1 MNWRYFYIGS
11 VVALSY
17 ILFLSWN
24 AEKEIKQEFAEATL
38 IEQTKDQEL
47 LPQGESIGFVEI
59 QNEKLIVQVS
69 PTSGKVWEARLKE
82 HTYLNNEDSQG
93 VRLFGFDPSSGFK
106 FYLNSG
112 FVSEDQGFEVLEV
125 LPSSLRL
132 ISSDGKISKTISLK
146 ENDYELLVEDV
157 WVGDMPVDVPT
168 PYIAMYRTEGKPLD
182 ARDNFFEN
190 SSYTGVAFNT
200 PDEPYANTRL
210 RGVDE
215 RIEYF
220 QRGGWVAFIQK
231 YFMAAILT
239 PSDRAQTLVA
249 LPPSGESGAYVMGA
263 ISREVKKSEVSAG
276 INHRVFLGPK
286 VRSDLLSRAQD
297 LELTI
302 DMGWFWFLAQPLMM
316 LLSMINAVVGN
327 WGVSIILLTVLI
339 KLLLWPVSAKGFSS
353 MAKMRTAGPKLK
365 EIQERY
371 KDDRAKL
378 GTEMMALYKKEGINP
393 AGGCFPLL
401 LQMPVFI
408 AFFFCL
414 RESVEL
420 RHESFFFWIQDLSAP
435 DPLFILPVI
444 FAALMYL
451 TQQLNPQPPGMDPTQ
466 AQIMK
471 FMPVMIAAIF
481 IIMPAGLVLYSVANS
496 AISLVQQRSMYK
508 KYGASDVFWAK
519 LITRGLFV
527 DFCSCPH
534 QLPNQQLLFLEYL
547 EAVVVKSLIS
557 FLKRLF

>member
-17 ILFLSWN
+17 VLFLSWN
-24 AEKEIKQEFAEATL
+24 AEKEIKQEFAEASF
-38 IEQTKDQEL
+38 IEQNQNEKA
-47 LPQGESIGFVEI
+47 LPQSETLGFIEI
-59 QNEKLIVQVS
+59 QNSKLFVQVS
-69 PTSGKVWEARLKE
+69 PTSGKVWQARLKE
-82 HTYLNNEDSQG
+82 HTYLNNDRSQG
-93 VRLFGFDPSSGFK
+93 VRLFGFDVLSGFK

-112 FVSEDQGFEVLEV
+112 FVGEGKSFEVVEV
-125 LPSSLRL
+125 GSDTVKL
-132 ISSDGKISKTISLK
+132 ISLDGKVSKIISLK
-146 ENDYELLVEDV
+146 ADDYELLVEDM
-157 WVGDMPVDVPT
+157 WVGEIPSDVPT
-168 PYIAMYRTEGKPLD
+168 PYIAMYRTDGKPLD

-190 SSYTGVAFNT
+190 SSYIGVAFNT
-200 PDEPYANTRL
+200 PEEPYANTRL
-210 RGVDE
+210 RGVGDGL
-215 RIEYF
+215 EYF

-239 PSDRAQTLVA
+239 PSDRVQTLTA
-249 LPPSGESGAYVMGA
+249 LPPSKGSDTYVMGA
-263 ISREVKKSEVSAG
+263 ISRETKASQVVSG
-276 INHRVFLGPK
+276 IQHRVFIGPK
-286 VRSDLLSRAQD
+286 IRSDLISRAPD

-316 LLSMINAVVGN
+316 LLSMINVFVGN

-435 DPLFILPVI
+435 DPFFILPVI

-481 IIMPAGLVLYSVANS
+481 VIMPAGLVLYSVANS
-496 AISLVQQRSMYK
+496 AISLVQQKAMYK
-508 KYGASDVFWAK
+508 KYGAPSA
-519 LITRGLFV
+519 
-527 DFCSCPH
+527 P
-534 QLPNQQLLFLEYL
+534 
-547 EAVVVKSLIS
+547 
-557 FLKRLF
+557 

>member
-11 VVALSY
+11 VIALSY
-17 ILFLSWN
+17 VLFLSWN
-24 AEKEIKQEFAEATL
+24 AEKEIKQEVAEATT
-38 IEQTKDQEL
+38 IDKNKNEQS
-47 LPQGESIGFVEI
+47 LPLGETTGFIEI
-59 QNEKLIVQVS
+59 QNEKLIVKIS
-69 PTSGKVWEARLKE
+69 PASGKVWEARLKE
-82 HTYLNNEDSQG
+82 HTYLNNEDSLG
-93 VRLFGFDPSSGFK
+93 VRLFGFDGVSGFK

-112 FVSEDQGFEVLEV
+112 FVSKDVNFKVV
-125 LPSSLRL
+125 KALPSSLEL
-132 ISSDGKISKTISLK
+132 VSLDGGVSKKISLK
-146 ENDYELLVEDV
+146 DNDYELLIKDV
-157 WVGDMPVDVPT
+157 WVGEVPVDVPA
-168 PYIAMYRTEGKPLD
+168 PYIAMYRTDGRPLD

-210 RGVDE
+210 RSVDE

-239 PSDRAQTLVA
+239 PPERVQALVA
-249 LPPSGESGAYVMGA
+249 IPPASGSDTFVMGS
-263 ISREVKKSEVSAG
+263 ISKEAKTSELVSG
-276 INHRVFLGPK
+276 VDHRVFLGPK
-286 VRSDLLSRAQD
+286 VRSDLMGRASD

-316 LLSMINAVVGN
+316 LLSMINGVAGN

-353 MAKMRTAGPKLK
+353 MAKMRTAQPKLK
-365 EIQERY
+365 EIQERH

-393 AGGCFPLL
+393 MGGCFPLL

-435 DPLFILPVI
+435 DPFFILPVV

-471 FMPVMIAAIF
+471 FMPIMIAVIF
-481 IIMPAGLVLYSVANS
+481 VIMPAGLVLYSVANS
-496 AISLVQQRSMYK
+496 AISLVQQRAMYK
-508 KYGASDVFWAK
+508 KYGA
-519 LITRGLFV
+519 
-527 DFCSCPH
+527 
-534 QLPNQQLLFLEYL
+534 PNTP
-547 EAVVVKSLIS
+547 A
-557 FLKRLF
+557 

>member
-17 ILFLSWN
+17 VLFLSWN

-112 FVSEDQGFEVLEV
+112 FVTEDKGFEVLEV

-146 ENDYELLVEDV
+146 ENDYELLVEDR

-200 PDEPYANTRL
+200 PNEPYANTRL

-249 LPPSGESGAYVMGA
+249 LPPSDESGAYVMGA
-263 ISREVKKSEVSAG
+263 ISREVKTNEVSAG

-327 WGVSIILLTVLI
+327 WGVSIIL
-339 KLLLWPVSAKGFSS
+339 
-353 MAKMRTAGPKLK
+353 
-365 EIQERY
+365 
-371 KDDRAKL
+371 DRK
-378 GTEMMALYKKEGINP
+378 
-393 AGGCFPLL
+393 
-401 LQMPVFI
+401 
-408 AFFFCL
+408 
-414 RESVEL
+414 SV
-420 RHESFFFWIQDLSAP
+420 
-435 DPLFILPVI
+435 V
-444 FAALMYL
+444 
-451 TQQLNPQPPGMDPTQ
+451 
-466 AQIMK
+466 
-471 FMPVMIAAIF
+471 
-481 IIMPAGLVLYSVANS
+481 
-496 AISLVQQRSMYK
+496 
-508 KYGASDVFWAK
+508 
-519 LITRGLFV
+519 
-527 DFCSCPH
+527 
-534 QLPNQQLLFLEYL
+534 
-547 EAVVVKSLIS
+547 
-557 FLKRLF
+557 

>member
-1 MNWRYFYIGS
+1 MNLRYIYIGS
-11 VVALSY
+11 VVVLSY
-17 ILFLSWN
+17 VLFLSWN
-24 AEKEIKQEFAEATL
+24 AEKEIKQEFEEASL
-38 IEQTKDQEL
+38 IEQSKSEEL
-47 LPQGESIGFVEI
+47 LPAGETVGFIQI
-59 QNEKLIVQVS
+59 QNEKLDVLVS
-69 PTSGKVWEARLKE
+69 PSSGKIWQARLKE
-82 HTYLNNEDSQG
+82 HTYLNNKESQG
-93 VRLFGFDPSSGFK
+93 VRLFGYDLPSGFK

-112 FVSEDQGFEVLEV
+112 FVSEGEGFEVV
-125 LPSSLRL
+125 GVTPSSVSLVSL
-132 ISSDGKISKTISLK
+132 DGQISKTISLK
-146 ENDYELLVEDV
+146 EGDYELIIKDG
-157 WVGDMPVDVPT
+157 WVGELPADIPT
-168 PYIAMYRTEGKPLD
+168 PYVAMYRTDGRALD

-210 RGVDE
+210 RSIDE
-215 RIEYF
+215 RVEYF

-231 YFMAAILT
+231 YFMAAIIT
-239 PSDRAQTLVA
+239 PADRIQTLVA
-249 LPPSGESGAYVMGA
+249 LPPSKESDTYVMGA
-263 ISREVKKSEVSAG
+263 ISREAKASEIISGVE
-276 INHRVFLGPK
+276 HRVFLGPK
-286 VRSDLLSRAQD
+286 VRSDLITRAPD

-316 LLSMINAVVGN
+316 LLSMINILVGN
-327 WGVSIILLTVLI
+327 WGVSIILLTFLI

-371 KDDRAKL
+371 KDDKAKL

-435 DPLFILPVI
+435 DPFFILPVI
-444 FAALMYL
+444 FAGLMYL

-496 AISLVQQRSMYK
+496 AISLVQQRAMYK
-508 KYGASDVFWAK
+508 KYGASD
-519 LITRGLFV
+519 LSG
-527 DFCSCPH
+527 PG
-534 QLPNQQLLFLEYL
+534 
-547 EAVVVKSLIS
+547 AV
-557 FLKRLF
+557 

>member
-1 MNWRYFYIGS
+1 MNWRYIYIGS

-17 ILFLSWN
+17 VLFLSWN
-24 AEKEIKQEFAEATL
+24 AEKEIKQEFAEASS
-38 IEQTKDQEL
+38 IEQNKSKKL
-47 LPQGESIGFVEI
+47 LPNGETIGLVQI
-59 QNEKLIVQVS
+59 QNEKLEVLVS
-69 PTSGKVWEARLKE
+69 PSSGKIWQARLKE
-82 HTYLNNEDSQG
+82 HTYLNNKESQG
-93 VRLFGFDPSSGFK
+93 VRVFGFDNLSNFK

-112 FVSEDQGFEVLEV
+112 FGSGSESFDVVEETLSSISLVSL
-125 LPSSLRL
+125 
-132 ISSDGKISKTISLK
+132 DGKISKTISLK
-146 ENDYELLVEDV
+146 DNDYELVINDK
-157 WVGDMPVDVPT
+157 WVGEVPADIPA
-168 PYIAMYRTEGKPLD
+168 PYVAMYRTDGRALD
-182 ARDNFFEN
+182 ARDGFFEN

-210 RGVDE
+210 RNIDE
-215 RIEYF
+215 RVEYF
-220 QRGGWVAFIQK
+220 QRGGWVAFVQK
-231 YFMAAILT
+231 YFMAAIIT
-239 PSDRAQTLVA
+239 PSDRVQTLIA
-249 LPPSGESGAYVMGA
+249 LPPSNGKDTYVMGA
-263 ISREVKKSEVSAG
+263 ISRETKASQIISG
-276 INHRVFLGPK
+276 IEHKIFLGPK
-286 VRSDLLSRAQD
+286 VRSDLISRAPD

-316 LLSMINAVVGN
+316 LLSMINALVGN
-327 WGVSIILLTVLI
+327 WGVSIILLTILI

-435 DPLFILPVI
+435 DPFFILPVI

-496 AISLVQQRSMYK
+496 AISLVQQRAMYK
-508 KYGASDVFWAK
+508 KYGASDF
-519 LITRGLFV
+519 TGPG
-527 DFCSCPH
+527 S
-534 QLPNQQLLFLEYL
+534 N
-547 EAVVVKSLIS
+547 
-557 FLKRLF
+557 

>member
-1 MNWRYFYIGS
+1 MNLRYIYIGS
-11 VVALSY
+11 VVVLSY
-17 ILFLSWN
+17 VLFLSWN
-24 AEKEIKQEFAEATL
+24 AEKEIKQEFEEASL
-38 IEQTKDQEL
+38 IKQNKSEEL
-47 LPQGESIGFVEI
+47 LPAGETVGFVQI
-59 QNEKLIVQVS
+59 QNEKLDVLVS
-69 PTSGKVWEARLKE
+69 PSSGKIWQARLKE
-82 HTYLNNEDSQG
+82 HTYLNNKESQG
-93 VRLFGFDPSSGFK
+93 VRLFGYDLLSGFK

-112 FVSEDQGFEVLEV
+112 FVSEGEGFKVV
-125 LPSSLRL
+125 GVTPSSVSLVSL
-132 ISSDGKISKTISLK
+132 DGQISKTISLK
-146 ENDYELLVEDV
+146 EGDYELIIKDG
-157 WVGDMPVDVPT
+157 WVGELPADIPT
-168 PYIAMYRTEGKPLD
+168 PYVAMYRTDGRALD

-200 PDEPYANTRL
+200 PNEPYASIRL
-210 RGVDE
+210 RSIDEGVE
-215 RIEYF
+215 HF

-231 YFMAAILT
+231 YFMAAIIT
-239 PSDRAQTLVA
+239 PSDRIQTLIA
-249 LPPSGESGAYVMGA
+249 LPPSGGSDTYVMGA
-263 ISREVKKSEVSAG
+263 ISRETKASEITSG
-276 INHRVFLGPK
+276 IEHRIFLGPK
-286 VRSDLLSRAQD
+286 IRSDLITRAPD

-316 LLSMINAVVGN
+316 LLSMINVLVGN
-327 WGVSIILLTVLI
+327 WGVSIILLTFLI
-339 KLLLWPVSAKGFSS
+339 KLLLWPLSAKGFSS

-365 EIQERY
+365 KIQERY

-435 DPLFILPVI
+435 DPFFILPVI

-496 AISLVQQRSMYK
+496 AISLIQQRAMYK
-508 KYGASDVFWAK
+508 KYGASDFSGPGA
-519 LITRGLFV
+519 
-527 DFCSCPH
+527 
-534 QLPNQQLLFLEYL
+534 
-547 EAVVVKSLIS
+547 A
-557 FLKRLF
+557 

>member
-11 VVALSY
+11 VVVLSY

-24 AEKEIKQEFAEATL
+24 SEKEIKQEFAEASA
-38 IEQTKDQEL
+38 IEQNQSEET
-47 LPQGESIGFVEI
+47 LPLGETVGLVEI
-59 QNEKLIVQVS
+59 QNNKLILKIS
-69 PTSGKVWEARLKE
+69 PVSGKIWQARLKE
-82 HTYLNNEDSQG
+82 HTYLNNEDSLG
-93 VRLFGFDPSSGFK
+93 VRLFGFDESKDFK

-112 FVSEDQGFEVLEV
+112 FVAQSKTFNVVEV

-132 ISSDGKISKTISLK
+132 LSLDGLVSKEFTLK
-146 ENDYELLVEDV
+146 ENDYELYIEDR
-157 WVGDMPVDVPT
+157 WVGQLPVDLPA
-168 PYIAMYRTEGKPLD
+168 PYVAMYRTDSRPLD
-182 ARDNFFEN
+182 ARNNLFEN

-200 PDEPYANTRL
+200 PGEPYANTRL
-210 RGVDE
+210 RSIDE
-215 RIEYF
+215 RVEYF

-239 PSDRAQTLVA
+239 PSDRVQALVA
-249 LPPSGESGAYVMGA
+249 LPPSEDSDTYVMGA
-263 ISREVKKSEVSAG
+263 ISREVKASEIVSG
-276 INHRVFLGPK
+276 VNHRIFLGPK
-286 VRSDLLSRAQD
+286 IRSDLITRAPD

-316 LLSMINAVVGN
+316 LLSLINSFVGN
-327 WGVSIILLTVLI
+327 WGVSIVLLTVLV
-339 KLLLWPVSAKGFSS
+339 KLLLWPISAKGFSS
-353 MAKMRTAGPKLK
+353 MAKMRTAQPKLK

-378 GTEMMALYKKEGINP
+378 GTEMMAVYKKEGINP
-393 AGGCFPLL
+393 AGGCFPLM

-435 DPLFILPVI
+435 DPFFILPVV

-471 FMPVMIAAIF
+471 FMPVVIAAVF
-481 IIMPAGLVLYSVANS
+481 VIMPAGLVLYSVANS
-496 AISLVQQRSMYK
+496 AISLVQQKAMYK
-508 KYGASDVFWAK
+508 KYGAPSA
-519 LITRGLFV
+519 
-527 DFCSCPH
+527 P
-534 QLPNQQLLFLEYL
+534 
-547 EAVVVKSLIS
+547 A
-557 FLKRLF
+557 

>member
-11 VVALSY
+11 VVVLSY
-17 ILFLSWN
+17 VLFLSWN
-24 AEKEIKQEFAEATL
+24 AEKEIKQEFEEAST
-38 IEQTKDQEL
+38 IEQVKSEEV
-47 LPQGESIGFVEI
+47 LPAGETVGFVEI
-59 QNEKLIVQVS
+59 QNDKLLIKIS
-69 PTSGKVWEARLKE
+69 PTSGKVWQARLKDY
-82 HTYLNNEDSQG
+82 TYLNNKDSLG
-93 VRLFGFDPSSGFK
+93 VRLFGFDNATGFK

-112 FVSEDQGFEVLEV
+112 FLSQERGFRVVEI
-125 LPSSLRL
+125 LPSSIEL
-132 ISSDGKISKTISLK
+132 ISLDGVVSKKITLK
-146 ENDYELLVEDV
+146 QNDYELLIEDG
-157 WVGDMPVDVPT
+157 WVGEMPMDMPA
-168 PYIAMYRTEGKPLD
+168 PYIAMYRTDGRPLD

-210 RGVDE
+210 KAVDE

-239 PSDRAQTLVA
+239 PPDRVQALIA
-249 LPPSGESGAYVMGA
+249 LPPSNKSDAYVMGA
-263 ISREVKKSEVSAG
+263 ISRETKVSEINSGVS
-276 INHRVFLGPK
+276 HRIFLGPK
-286 VRSDLLSRAQD
+286 IRYDLISRAPD

-316 LLSMINAVVGN
+316 LLSMINSVVGN
-327 WGVSIILLTVLI
+327 WGVSIILLTILI
-339 KLLLWPVSAKGFSS
+339 KLLLWPLSAKGFSS
-353 MAKMRTAGPKLK
+353 MAKMRTAQPKLK
-365 EIQERY
+365 EVQERY
-371 KDDRAKL
+371 KDDKAKL
-378 GTEMMALYKKEGINP
+378 GAETMAVYKKEGINP

-401 LQMPVFI
+401 LQMPVFV

-435 DPLFILPVI
+435 DPFFILPVI

-471 FMPVMIAAIF
+471 YMPVMIAGIF

-496 AISLVQQRSMYK
+496 AISLVQQRAMYK
-508 KYGASDVFWAK
+508 KYGA
-519 LITRGLFV
+519 
-527 DFCSCPH
+527 
-534 QLPNQQLLFLEYL
+534 PN
-547 EAVVVKSLIS
+547 APV
-557 FLKRLF
+557 

>member
-1 MNWRYFYIGS
+1 MNWRYVYIGS

-24 AEKEIKQEFAEATL
+24 AEKEIKQEVAEATA
-38 IEQTKDQEL
+38 IDQNKNQLL
-47 LPQGESIGFVEI
+47 LPLGEDDDFVEI
-59 QNEKLIVQVS
+59 ENEKLIVKIS
-69 PTSGKVWEARLKE
+69 PESGKVWEARLKE
-82 HTYLNNEDSQG
+82 HTYLNNEDSLG
-93 VRLFGFDPSSGFK
+93 VRLFGFDNISGFK

-112 FVSEDQGFEVLEV
+112 FVSEGDGFKVV
-125 LPSSLRL
+125 NALPSSVELV
-132 ISSDGKISKTISLK
+132 SVDGKISKTISLK
-146 ENDYELLVEDV
+146 ENDYELLINDV
-157 WVGDMPVDVPT
+157 WIGDMPVDVPA
-168 PYIAMYRTEGKPLD
+168 PYVAMYRTNGKPLD
-182 ARDNFFEN
+182 SKDNFFEN

-200 PDEPYANTRL
+200 PEEPYANIRL
-210 RGVDE
+210 RSIDE

-231 YFMAAILT
+231 YFMAAILS
-239 PSDRAQTLVA
+239 PADRVQTLSA
-249 LPPSGESGAYVMGA
+249 ISPSGESDVYVLGSML
-263 ISREVKKSEVSAG
+263 REVKASDLRSGVE
-276 INHRVFLGPK
+276 HRVFLGPK
-286 VRSDLLSRAQD
+286 IRSDLIGRASD

-316 LLSMINAVVGN
+316 LLSIINSVVGN
-327 WGVSIILLTVLI
+327 WGVSIILLTVLV
-339 KLLLWPVSAKGFSS
+339 KLLLWPLSAKGFSS
-353 MAKMRTAGPKLK
+353 MAKMRTAQPKLK

-378 GTEMMALYKKEGINP
+378 GAEMMALYKKEGINP

-420 RHESFFFWIQDLSAP
+420 RHESFFFWIRDLSAP
-435 DPLFILPVI
+435 DPFFILPVV

-481 IIMPAGLVLYSVANS
+481 VIMPAGLVLYSVANS

-508 KYGASDVFWAK
+508 KYGA
-519 LITRGLFV
+519 
-527 DFCSCPH
+527 
-534 QLPNQQLLFLEYL
+534 N
-547 EAVVVKSLIS
+547 IS
-557 FLKRLF
+557 TTHSGGGG

>member
-1 MNWRYFYIGS
+1 MSWRYFYIGS

-17 ILFLSWN
+17 VLFLSWN
-24 AEKEIKQEFAEATL
+24 AEKEIKQEFAEASI
-38 IEQTKDQEL
+38 IEQNQIEEA
-47 LPQGESIGFVEI
+47 LPPGETLGFIEI
-59 QNEKLIVQVS
+59 QNSKLTVQVS
-69 PTSGKVWEARLKE
+69 PSSGKVWQARLKE
-82 HTYLNNEDSQG
+82 HTYLNNDDSQG
-93 VRLFGFDPSSGFK
+93 VRLFGFDPLSGFK

-112 FVSEDQGFEVLEV
+112 FVEESKSFKVLETGLGV
-125 LPSSLRL
+125 VKL
-132 ISSDGKISKTISLK
+132 ISLDGKTTKTISLK
-146 ENDYELLVEDV
+146 ANDYELLIEDR
-157 WVGDMPVDVPT
+157 WIGEIPSDVPT
-168 PYIAMYRTEGKPLD
+168 PYVAMYRTDGKPLD

-190 SSYTGVAFNT
+190 SSYVGVALNT
-200 PDEPYANTRL
+200 PAEPYASTRL
-210 RGVDE
+210 RGVGDG
-215 RIEYF
+215 IEYF

-239 PSDRAQTLVA
+239 PADRVQTLTV
-249 LPPSGESGAYVMGA
+249 LPPSSGSDTYVMGA
-263 ISREVKKSEVSAG
+263 ISRETKASQVISGVK
-276 INHRVFLGPK
+276 HRVFIGPK
-286 VRSDLLSRAQD
+286 IRSDLISRAPS

-316 LLSMINAVVGN
+316 MLSMINVLVGN

-435 DPLFILPVI
+435 DPFFILPVL

-481 IIMPAGLVLYSVANS
+481 VIMPAGLVLYSVANS
-496 AISLVQQRSMYK
+496 AISLVQQKAMYK
-508 KYGASDVFWAK
+508 KYGAPSA
-519 LITRGLFV
+519 
-527 DFCSCPH
+527 P
-534 QLPNQQLLFLEYL
+534 
-547 EAVVVKSLIS
+547 A
-557 FLKRLF
+557 

>member
-1 MNWRYFYIGS
+1 
-11 VVALSY
+11 
-17 ILFLSWN
+17 
-24 AEKEIKQEFAEATL
+24 
-38 IEQTKDQEL
+38 
-47 LPQGESIGFVEI
+47 
-59 QNEKLIVQVS
+59 
-69 PTSGKVWEARLKE
+69 
-82 HTYLNNEDSQG
+82 
-93 VRLFGFDPSSGFK
+93 
-106 FYLNSG
+106 
-112 FVSEDQGFEVLEV
+112 
-125 LPSSLRL
+125 
-132 ISSDGKISKTISLK
+132 
-146 ENDYELLVEDV
+146 
-157 WVGDMPVDVPT
+157 
-168 PYIAMYRTEGKPLD
+168 
-182 ARDNFFEN
+182 
-190 SSYTGVAFNT
+190 
-200 PDEPYANTRL
+200 
-210 RGVDE
+210 
-215 RIEYF
+215 
-220 QRGGWVAFIQK
+220 
-231 YFMAAILT
+231 
-239 PSDRAQTLVA
+239 LVA
-249 LPPSGESGAYVMGA
+249 LPPSDESGAYVMGA
-263 ISREVKKSEVSAG
+263 ISREVKTNEVSAG

-316 LLSMINAVVGN
+316 LLSMINTVVGN

-496 AISLVQQRSMYK
+496 AISLVQQRAMYK
-508 KYGASDVFWAK
+508 KYGASDVS
-519 LITRGLFV
+519 G
-527 DFCSCPH
+527 
-534 QLPNQQLLFLEYL
+534 PN
-547 EAVVVKSLIS
+547 
-557 FLKRLF
+557 

>member
-11 VVALSY
+11 IVAFSY
-17 ILFLSWN
+17 VLFLSWN
-24 AEKEIKQEFAEATL
+24 AEKEIKQEFVEASL
-38 IEQTKDQEL
+38 IKQNQNEKI
-47 LPQGESIGFVEI
+47 LPQGETLGFIEI
-59 QNEKLIVQVS
+59 QNSKLVVQIS
-69 PTSGKVWEARLKE
+69 PSSGKIWQARLKE
-82 HTYLNNEDSQG
+82 HTYLNNNNSQG
-93 VRLFGFDPSSGFK
+93 VRLFGFDLLSGFK

-112 FVSEDQGFEVLEV
+112 FVEEVKNFEVLEV
-125 LPSSLRL
+125 GPDTAKL
-132 ISSDGKISKTISLK
+132 ISTDGRISKTISLK
-146 ENDYELLVEDV
+146 ENDYELFIEDR
-157 WVGDMPVDVPT
+157 WVGEIPADIPT
-168 PYIAMYRTEGKPLD
+168 PYIAMYRTDGKPLD

-200 PDEPYANTRL
+200 PAEPYANTRL
-210 RGVDE
+210 RSIGDGV
-215 RIEYF
+215 EYF

-239 PSDRAQTLVA
+239 PSDRVQTLTA
-249 LPPSGESGAYVMGA
+249 LPPSNGSDTYVMGA
-263 ISREVKKSEVSAG
+263 ISRETKASQLVSG
-276 INHRVFLGPK
+276 IQHRVFVGPK
-286 VRSDLLSRAQD
+286 IRSDLISRAPD

-316 LLSMINAVVGN
+316 MLSMINVFVGN

-339 KLLLWPVSAKGFSS
+339 KFLLWPVSAKGFSS
-353 MAKMRTAGPKLK
+353 MAKMRTVGPKLK

-420 RHESFFFWIQDLSAP
+420 RHESFFFWVQDLSAP
-435 DPLFILPVI
+435 DPFFILPVI

-481 IIMPAGLVLYSVANS
+481 VIMPAGLVLYSVANS
-496 AISLVQQRSMYK
+496 AISLIQQKAMYK
-508 KYGASDVFWAK
+508 KYGAPSA
-519 LITRGLFV
+519 
-527 DFCSCPH
+527 P
-534 QLPNQQLLFLEYL
+534 
-547 EAVVVKSLIS
+547 A
-557 FLKRLF
+557 

>member
-1 MNWRYFYIGS
+1 MNWRYIYIGS
-11 VVALSY
+11 VVVLSY
-17 ILFLSWN
+17 VLFLSWN
-24 AEKEIKQEFAEATL
+24 AEKEIKQEFEEASL
-38 IEQTKDQEL
+38 IEQNKSEEL
-47 LPQGESIGFVEI
+47 LPAGETVGFIQI
-59 QNEKLIVQVS
+59 QNEKLDVLVS
-69 PTSGKVWEARLKE
+69 PSSGKIWQARLKE
-82 HTYLNNEDSQG
+82 HTYLNNKESQG
-93 VRLFGFDPSSGFK
+93 VRLFGYDLLSGFK

-112 FVSEDQGFEVLEV
+112 FVSEGQGFKVV
-125 LPSSLRL
+125 GVTPSSVSLVSL
-132 ISSDGKISKTISLK
+132 DGQISKTISLK
-146 ENDYELLVEDV
+146 EGDYELIIKDG
-157 WVGDMPVDVPT
+157 WVGELPADIPT
-168 PYIAMYRTEGKPLD
+168 PYVAMYRTDGRALD

-200 PDEPYANTRL
+200 PDEPYASIRL
-210 RGVDE
+210 RSIDE
-215 RIEYF
+215 RVEHF

-231 YFMAAILT
+231 YFMAAIIT
-239 PSDRAQTLVA
+239 PSDRIQTLIA
-249 LPPSGESGAYVMGA
+249 LPPSGGSDTYVMGA
-263 ISREVKKSEVSAG
+263 ISRETKASEITSG
-276 INHRVFLGPK
+276 IEHRIFLGPK
-286 VRSDLLSRAQD
+286 IRSDLITRAPD

-316 LLSMINAVVGN
+316 LLSMINVLVGN
-327 WGVSIILLTVLI
+327 WGVSIILLTFLI

-435 DPLFILPVI
+435 DPFFILPVI

-496 AISLVQQRSMYK
+496 AISLIQQRAMYK
-508 KYGASDVFWAK
+508 KYGASDFSGPGA
-519 LITRGLFV
+519 
-527 DFCSCPH
+527 
-534 QLPNQQLLFLEYL
+534 
-547 EAVVVKSLIS
+547 A
-557 FLKRLF
+557 